1 MNAHNNIKMNNL
13 QDTVDQVLKILGEFI
28 GVNTLFVAVND
39 ENINFILNAFN
50 RNEVL
55 IEAGEGI
62 PLAETYCN
70 LVTKNA
76 TRPVVIESTKTD
88 TRTSGLDV
96 TSQLGNACFIGVPI
110 VLSDNT
116 VCGTICGLDNRGYE
130 YSERDIELLQT
141 MATLLGYVVELER
154 FAFRDG
160 LTHAFNRN
168 FIYMYLTKE
177 WKNRF
182 DTVAFLFVDVDDF
195 KSVNDTYGHVT
206 GDQLLAELSRR
217 IHRCIRRSDM
227 VCRIGGDEF
236 VVVIP
241 NYDSIATVTRIV
253 HSMLTEFE
261 TPISVHGDSLI
272 MSASIGVSLYPDDGS
287 DIDALLEQADV
298 AMYQAKHGGKA
309 NYQIYSHGMN
319 KE

>member
-1 MNAHNNIKMNNL
+1 MNTHHSIKRNNL
-13 QDTVDQVLKILGEFI
+13 QDTVDQVLEILGEFI

-39 ENINFILNAFN
+39 QNTNFILNAFN

-55 IEAGEGI
+55 IEAGEGT

-76 TRPVVIESTKTD
+76 TKPLVIESTKTD
-88 TRTSGLDV
+88 IRTSNLDV
-96 TSQLGNACFIGVPI
+96 TGALGDTAFIGVPI
-110 VLSDNT
+110 LLSDET

-130 YSERDIELLQT
+130 YSARDIQLLQT

-154 FAFRDG
+154 FAFQDV

-177 WKNRF
+177 WKQRF
-182 DTVAFLFVDVDDF
+182 QTVAFLFLDVDDF
-195 KSVNDTYGHVT
+195 KSVNDTYGHAT

-227 VCRIGGDEF
+227 VCRVGGDEF

-241 NYDSIATVTRIV
+241 NYGSIATVTRIA

-261 TPISVHGDSLI
+261 TPISVHGQSLTL
-272 MSASIGVSLYPDDGS
+272 SASIGVSLYPEDGS
-287 DIDALLEQADV
+287 DIDTLLEQADV
-298 AMYQAKHGGKA
+298 AMYRAKRAGKA
-309 NYQIYSHGMN
+309 NYHVYSSGIN
-319 KE
+319 EG